1 MNILIVDDEKLF
13 TELIKDYLL
22 ESNFNVFHTNKY
34 NETIENIVTNNID
47 VVLLDLFFPDQKGI
61 EVLKSIQS
69 NSTLLPVIILSSN
82 FEPRLIRKS
91 FENGALGY
99 LTKNV
104 SKQEL
109 LDCVNSVTSGNRYLC
124 GDTQNSLIKFST
136 YDEIKG
142 LPLTQ
147 KITKKEMEILN
158 LISEGFTTNQ
168 ISEKL
173 FISVRTVETH
183 RNNLMQKF
191 NTNRIGKLVRTAFE
205 NNIL

>member
-22 ESNFNVFHTNKY
+22 ENNFNVFHTNKY

-69 NSTLLPVIILSSN
+69 NSRLLPVIILSSN

-104 SKQEL
+104 TKDEL
-109 LDCVNSVTSGNRYLC
+109 LKAINSVMGGNKYLC
-124 GDTQNSLIKFST
+124 KDTEQTLLKYAT
-136 YDEIKG
+136 YDEVDG

-147 KITKKEMEILN
+147 KLTDKEKEILN

-168 ISEKL
+168 ISKKL
-173 FISVRTVETH
+173 YISHRTVETH

-191 NTNRIGKLVRTAFE
+191 ETNRVGKLVRTAIE
-205 NNIL
+205 NNII